1 MRFETSKCRV
11 WLIGDP
17 HFNRNFSR
25 GCPINRRG
33 DRERMQR
40 EQFRA
45 ELNTPD
51 VDVII
56 MVGDLFDKPV
66 VPLNVLCQVIHD
78 VIEVAQN
85 RPDVTFIYQA
95 GNHDIS
101 RILREQGAWDIF
113 KLAVGWLENVVV
125 TNQVHC
131 HEDIV
136 CFPWDWS
143 MTAEEQVGSWYLGP
157 NHVVEAVVGHWD
169 MISFGGDESHLC
181 PVEALQ
187 KAFGEDV
194 VIYSG
199 HYHEER
205 DYEING
211 VTVHCTGSLQPYAH
225 GEGDMYVTLT
235 LEEALKRDDLAD
247 KVVRIRLQPGETLP
261 DINCLQLTAQRVT
274 EAGEVPDEIDIDA
287 VASTTFNV
295 EEILKAKFEA
305 NEVPDNVQTFIKE
318 KLGALS

>member
-1 MRFETSKCRV
+1 MRFETSKVRG

-17 HFNRNFSR
+17 HFGRDFSNGR
-25 GCPINRRG
+25 PLNRRG

-40 EQFRA
+40 AQFRE

-51 VDVII
+51 VEVII

-66 VPLNVLCQVIHD
+66 VPLTVLLQVIQD
-78 VIEVAQN
+78 VIEAAEA
-85 RPDVTFIYQA
+85 RPEVTFIFMA
-95 GNHDIS
+95 GNHDLS
-101 RILREQGAWDIF
+101 RVLEQQGAWEVF
-113 KLAVGWLENVVV
+113 KMAVGWLENVHVINEV
-125 TNQVHC
+125 FLW
-131 HEDIV
+131 EDV
-136 CFPWDWS
+136 ACFPWDWTLTVKEQLKS
-143 MTAEEQVGSWYLGP
+143 VAETEG
-157 NHVVEAVVGHWD
+157 VEAIIGHFD
-169 MISFGGDESHLC
+169 MMSFGGSDDHLC

-187 KAFGEDV
+187 EAFGEDV

-295 EEILKAKFEA
+295 EETLKAKFEA